1 MHGNRV
7 FFNKKYFIFLP
18 RKQKYGFN
26 KKDSAMDKHILTGFI
41 RANTPNIMVSNQ
53 ALEKIAEHF
62 EERAFAKNEFLLKGG
77 MNSGYFY
84 LAEGFMRAFT
94 HDTRGDEVTTYFYP
108 KDRVVFEITSFFLHS
123 PSTEYIQAITDCQG
137 YLASF
142 DSINL
147 LFHTVPEFRE
157 FARMMLVKEFV
168 AYKQRTLAMI
178 NKSAEERYSALL
190 NNNKEIFKYAQL
202 KHIASYL
209 GVTDTSLSRI
219 RNEFSKKG

>member
-1 MHGNRV
+1 M
-7 FFNKKYFIFLP
+7 NKQLLTEFI
-18 RKQKYGFN
+18 K
-26 KKDSAMDKHILTGFI
+26 
-41 RANTPNIMVSNQ
+41 ANTPNIMVSNE
-53 ALEKIAEHF
+53 ALDKIAEHF
-62 EERAFAKNEFLLKGG
+62 EERTFMKNDFLLKGG

-84 LAEGFMRAFT
+84 LSDGFMRAFT
-94 HDTRGDEVTTYFYP
+94 YDTEGGEVTTYFYP
-108 KDRVVFEITSFFLHS
+108 KDRVVFEISSFFLHT
-123 PSTEYIQAITDCQG
+123 PSTEYIQAITTCKG

-142 DSINL
+142 DAINL

-178 NKSAEERYSALL
+178 NKSAEERYRELL
-190 NNNKEIFKYAQL
+190 SNHKEIFQHAQL

-219 RNEFSKKG
+219 RNEFSKRSY

>member
-1 MHGNRV
+1 ME
-7 FFNKKYFIFLP
+7 KQTLTDFI
-18 RKQKYGFN
+18 K
-26 KKDSAMDKHILTGFI
+26 
-41 RANTPNIMVSNQ
+41 ANAPNIVVSNQ

-62 EERAFAKNEFLLKGG
+62 EERTFVKNDFLLKGG

-84 LAEGFMRAFT
+84 LADGFMRAFT
-94 HDTRGDEVTTYFYP
+94 YDPDGGEVTTYFYP
-108 KDRVVFEITSFFLHS
+108 KDRVVFEIASFFLHT
-123 PSTEYIQAITDCQG
+123 PSTEYIQAITNCKG

-147 LFHTVPEFRE
+147 LFHSVPEFRE

-178 NKSAEERYSALL
+178 NKSADERYNELL
-190 NNNKEIFKYAQL
+190 NKNKEIFKHAQL

-219 RNEFSKKG
+219 RSEFSKKSF

>member
-1 MHGNRV
+1 ME
-7 FFNKKYFIFLP
+7 KQLLTDFI
-18 RKQKYGFN
+18 K
-26 KKDSAMDKHILTGFI
+26 
-41 RANTPNIMVSNQ
+41 ANTLNIMVSTQ

-62 EERAFAKNEFLLKGG
+62 EERTFVKNDFLLKGG

-94 HDTRGDEVTTYFYP
+94 YDPDGGEVTTYFYP
-108 KDRVVFEITSFFLHS
+108 KERVVFEIASFFLHTS
-123 PSTEYIQAITDCQG
+123 STEYIQAITNCKG

-142 DSINL
+142 QSINS
-147 LFHTVPEFRE
+147 LFHSVPEFRE

-178 NKSAEERYSALL
+178 NKSAEERYALL
-190 NNNKEIFKYAQL
+190 LKNNKEILQHAQL

-219 RNEFSKKG
+219 RSEFSKRPR